1 MKLVSSEELVVWAGA
16 LTARLQR
23 QDMMYVNDP
32 TTGKRKLENDDY
44 VLDQV
49 ASVNDATTVADLV
62 IQSLRNRL

>member
-44 VLDQV
+44 VLDQA
-49 ASVNDATTVADLV
+49 ASVADATTVADLV
-62 IQSLRNRL
+62 IEEFRKRI